1 MRLSQL
7 DPEKIVQCRF
17 LCAVFQIGITE
28 VISWSKVNDER
39 LSNPY
44 IFECFA
50 RGLRA
55 LPYLLA
61 VDLTASKQTQVS
73 ASKPEKHVAKLAKPS
88 SKKAAKQ
95 SDVQRSR
102 SGPPQLR
109 GNKLEQAPFSK
120 WGIFAKVKTQE
131 RMRTVRNNI
140 VYHAADNTV
149 QGDPVG
155 AETRCVDSKGQL
167 WSPIFPDLEYLVSH

>member
-1 MRLSQL
+1 MCSSQL

-61 VDLTASKQTQVS
+61 VDLTVSDQAQVS
-73 ASKPEKHVAKLAKPS
+73 ASKPIKKVAKLAKPS

-95 SDVQRSR
+95 SDVKRST
-102 SGPPQLR
+102 SGPPQSR
-109 GNKLEQAPFSK
+109 NNRVEQAPFSK
-120 WGIFAKVKTQE
+120 WGIFSKARTQE
-131 RMRTVRNNI
+131 RMRTVRNNN

-155 AETRCVDSKGQL
+155 ADTRCVDSRGQL
-167 WSPIFPDLEYLVSH
+167 WSPIYPDLEYLVSH

>member
-61 VDLTASKQTQVS
+61 VDLTASNQTQVS

-102 SGPPQLR
+102 
-109 GNKLEQAPFSK
+109 
-120 WGIFAKVKTQE
+120 
-131 RMRTVRNNI
+131 
-140 VYHAADNTV
+140 
-149 QGDPVG
+149 
-155 AETRCVDSKGQL
+155 
-167 WSPIFPDLEYLVSH
+167 

>member
-1 MRLSQL
+1 MRLLQL

-17 LCAVFQIGITE
+17 LCAVFQTGITE
-28 VISWSKVNDER
+28 VISWFKVKDER

-44 IFECFA
+44 TFECFA

-61 VDLTASKQTQVS
+61 VDLTVSDQAQVS
-73 ASKPEKHVAKLAKPS
+73 ASKPVRNGAKLAKPS

-95 SDVQRSR
+95 SDVKHST
-102 SGPPQLR
+102 SGPPQSR
-109 GNKLEQAPFSK
+109 GNRVEQAPFSE
-120 WGIFAKVKTQE
+120 WGTFSKASTQE
-131 RMRTVRNNI
+131 RMRTVRNNN
-140 VYHAADNTV
+140 VYHAADNTM

-155 AETRCVDSKGQL
+155 ADTRCVDSKGHL
-167 WSPIFPDLEYLVSH
+167 WSPMFPDLEYLVSH